1 MYDWLI
7 AMIRQVMVRCITV
20 LKGPKSPERLRL
32 TEACRIPNTLAQR
45 KLDLSAV
52 PSRYFPSQRLVQL
65 VRSSRKIGRGTE

>member
-45 KLDLSAV
+45 KLDLRQFL
-52 PSRYFPSQRLVQL
+52 PDFRSQRLVQL